1 MRFIPI
7 ALVLAATASTAWAD
21 RPGEDHPL
29 LPRYAGAAIKN
40 YRPPAE
46 DQVVL
51 PIARIDDA
59 TTTRAVRTL
68 EGRVTH
74 IDYATPTAVPTL
86 AVGRYYTGLLQRAGY
101 RTVFDCTGT
110 VACGKDMGR
119 LIFLTDRV
127 APDGFADG
135 LFGNRMRVIVAQRG
149 DDWVL
154 LHLFE
159 GPDRTTISEVTVD
172 KGAAGAATGEATASA
187 AGGTGPKVHTSK
199 ARDVTD
205 CSKTVNGGMK
215 AAYGMALGGLLG
227 SKIGGGGQ
235 GAVAASAAGGAV
247 GAELDKQHRCG
258 PGAQIESNAATD
270 TPPEKPKKRS
280 LGGLRNALGL

>member
-68 EGRVTH
+68 EGLVTH

-86 AVGRYYTGLLQRAGY
+86 AVGRYYTGLLQRAG
-101 RTVFDCTGT
+101 
-110 VACGKDMGR
+110 
-119 LIFLTDRV
+119 
-127 APDGFADG
+127 
-135 LFGNRMRVIVAQRG
+135 
-149 DDWVL
+149 
-154 LHLFE
+154 
-159 GPDRTTISEVTVD
+159 
-172 KGAAGAATGEATASA
+172 
-187 AGGTGPKVHTSK
+187 
-199 ARDVTD
+199 
-205 CSKTVNGGMK
+205 
-215 AAYGMALGGLLG
+215 
-227 SKIGGGGQ
+227 
-235 GAVAASAAGGAV
+235 
-247 GAELDKQHRCG
+247 
-258 PGAQIESNAATD
+258 
-270 TPPEKPKKRS
+270 
-280 LGGLRNALGL
+280 